1 MSETNQ
7 PENAESP
14 STQPVDTGLICLAL
28 VAQFLRVP
36 ADPEQIRHDLGVTGR
51 ALSTDDILRAAK
63 RLKLKARKVK
73 TRYARLERMALP
85 AIAIMAD
92 GTYRVL
98 ASTAFDKVLVRDPQ
112 RPAPQ
117 ELTRGAFLAD
127 WSGEVI
133 LLTTRT
139 FSGGFL
145 RRFDF
150 TWFIPEII
158 RYRKLFG
165 EILIASFFVQLFAL
179 VTPIFFQLVID
190 KVLVH
195 QGLTTLHVLLI
206 GLSVVSVFEVVLSA
220 LRTYVMTHTTSR
232 VDVALGAKLFGHLLS
247 LPLSYFEVRQAG
259 QSVARVRELENVRAF
274 LTGSALTLVLDVFFT
289 IVFFIVMWIYSPA
302 LTLIVLA
309 SVPAYVILSIAV
321 TPTLRRRIEEKF
333 NRGAENQTF
342 LVESIVGVET
352 LKAMAVEPQMRRR
365 WEDQLAGYVTANF
378 RAANLGNIASH
389 VAQFINKAV
398 IAGTLWFGAQ
408 LVINGDLT
416 VGQLVA
422 FNIMAGRV
430 SGPVL
435 RLAQLW
441 QDFQQFRV
449 SVERLGDILNAPVEV
464 TGSMSRSTQNAVEG
478 RVELDHVTFRYR
490 SEERE
495 ILSDVSLKV
504 SPGEIVGIV
513 GPSGSGKSTIAKLI
527 QRLHVPERGRV
538 LVDGVDLAVTDPS
551 WLRRQIGVVL
561 QENVLF
567 RRTVR
572 ENIALAN
579 PGMPFEMVVQAAK
592 LAGAHDFVLELPQ
605 GYDTVL
611 EERGSNLSGGQ
622 RQRVAIA
629 RALVTNPKI
638 LIFDE
643 ATSAL
648 DYESEYIIQQNM
660 RQITKGRTVFII
672 AHRLAAIRDASRIV
686 TIEEG
691 RITEQGTHEE
701 LMEKNGRYAALYRMQ
716 FPKHDA
722 AE

>member
-1 MSETNQ
+1 MSNADQAERDPEQ
-7 PENAESP
+7 PAGA
-14 STQPVDTGLICLAL
+14 VDTGLVCLVL
-28 VAQFLRVP
+28 IAQYLRV
-36 ADPEQIRHDLGVTGR
+36 AAEPEQILHDLGHTEGVLGG
-51 ALSTDDILRAAK
+51 DDILRAAK
-63 RLKLKARKVK
+63 RLKLKVRRTRARFD
-73 TRYARLERMALP
+73 RLERVSLP
-85 AIAIMAD
+85 AIACMKD
-92 GTYRVL
+92 GTFCVL
-98 ASTAFDKVLVRDPQ
+98 ASASFDKVLLRDPLQ
-112 RPAPQ
+112 PHPQ
-117 ELTRGAFLAD
+117 ELKRDEFVER

-133 LLTTRT
+133 LITSRAFT
-139 FSGGFL
+139 GGFL

-165 EILIASFFVQLFAL
+165 EILLASFFVQLFAL

-206 GLSVVSVFEVVLSA
+206 GLAVVSIFEVVLSA
-220 LRTYVMTHTTSR
+220 LRTYVTTHTTSR

-289 IVFFIVMWIYSPA
+289 IVFFIVMWLYSPA

-309 SVPAYVILSIAV
+309 SVPAYVVLSVAV
-321 TPTLRRRIEEKF
+321 TPTLRKRIEEKF
-333 NRGAENQTF
+333 SRGAENQTF

-398 IAGTLWFGAQ
+398 IAATLWFGAQ
-408 LVINGDLT
+408 LVIKGDLT

-430 SGPVL
+430 SGPIL

-449 SVERLGDILNAPVEV
+449 SVERLGDILNAPAEV
-464 TGSMSRSTQNAVEG
+464 AGSMGRSTQNAIQG
-478 RVELDHVTFRYR
+478 RVHLDHVTFRYKT
-490 SEERE
+490 EERE
-495 ILSDVSLKV
+495 VLSDVSLKIR
-504 SPGEIVGIV
+504 PGEIVGIV

-567 RRTVR
+567 HRSVR

-579 PGMPFEMVVQAAK
+579 PGMPFERVVEAAK
-592 LAGAHDFVLELPQ
+592 QAGAHDFILELPQ

-622 RQRVAIA
+622 RQRIAIA

-660 RQITKGRTVFII
+660 KQITKGRTVFII
-672 AHRLAAIRDASRIV
+672 AHRLAAIRNASRIV

-691 RITEQGTHEE
+691 RITEQGTHAQ
-701 LMEKNGRYAALYRMQ
+701 LMKKDGRYAALYRLQ
-716 FPKHDA
+716 FHSQDA